1 MTSRRRAS
9 KTVSVKPEHTPTH
22 VKAPHGAS
30 TTEITWGDGARCVYP
45 NTLLRGFCPCAH
57 CQGHGG
63 TIEFVPGGNSDLRG
77 LETVGFYALKLVWGD
92 GHETGLYTFEYLR
105 GLSKK
110 PEVTT
115 FRTSEST

>member
-1 MTSRRRAS
+1 M
-9 KTVSVKPEHTPTH
+9 KNLGVKPEHTPTH
-22 VKAPHGAS
+22 VKAPHGAT

-45 NTLLRGFCPCAH
+45 NALLRGYCPCAH

-63 TIEFVPGGNSDLRG
+63 TIQFVPGGNADLRE

-105 GLSKK
+105 SLANN
-110 PEVTT
+110 PEVVTHMPT
-115 FRTSEST
+115 KGS

>member
-1 MTSRRRAS
+1 M
-9 KTVSVKPEHTPTH
+9 KPEHTPTH
-22 VKAPHGAS
+22 VKAPRGAA

-63 TIEFVPGGNSDLRG
+63 TIEFVPGGNAELREI
-77 LETVGFYALKLVWGD
+77 ETVGFYALKFIWGD

-105 GLSKK
+105 GLAKNSEVQSIQ
-110 PEVTT
+110 PE
-115 FRTSEST
+115 RLK